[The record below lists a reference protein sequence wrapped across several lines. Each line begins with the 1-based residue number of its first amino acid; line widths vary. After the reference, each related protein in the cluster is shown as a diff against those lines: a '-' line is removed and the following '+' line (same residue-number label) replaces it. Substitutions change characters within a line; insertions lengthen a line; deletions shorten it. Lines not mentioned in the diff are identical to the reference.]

1 MRCLSCNKNLNDF
14 ESTRKY
20 ESGEFIDLCNDC
32 FNGSDMRHVA
42 VVERADL
49 AEYNDVSDDTV
60 LDIIEEL

>member
-20 ESGEFIDLCNDC
+20 ESGEFIDLCNSC
-32 FNGSDMRHVA
+32 FNSSDMRHVA
-42 VVERADL
+42 IVERADL
-49 AEYNDVSDDTV
+49 AEYDDVSDDAV